1 MIGVIDA
8 ENQSSVVFHE
18 KFQDGRNYKDSA
30 FKFDRWLHS
39 VLCIDLE

>member
-8 ENQSSVVFHE
+8 ENQSITFHE
-18 KFQDGRNYKDSA
+18 NLIQNRRNYKESG

-39 VLCIDLE
+39 VFMQLI